1 MANEEQN
8 NNLSE
13 SVLLSLGQPT
23 KWITSEANRI
33 PDKQFLDDFKQ
44 RLLRSEEAR
53 GVVDQSQLSFNLR
66 GIEGSWP
73 NKPGSDES
81 FHVRSLSLECSDL
94 FRIGGL

>member
-1 MANEEQN
+1 MANEGQN

-13 SVLLSLGQPT
+13 PVLLSLGQPT
-23 KWITSEANRI
+23 KWVTSEANRI

-53 GVVDQSQLSFNLR
+53 GIVDHSQQSFNLR

-73 NKPGSDES
+73 PKPSSDES
-81 FHVRSLSLECSDL
+81 FPVRFARSECFNL
-94 FRIGGL
+94 VRIGSL